1 MLCLALSLFP
11 FPPLWSCNVWRL
23 NLCPDA
29 HTRTT
34 QKELALGF
42 ELCGEIKERFISVVD
57 LMEPVH
63 DGSKDNVFI
72 STSYDATSHFETTFN
87 DINSLYKRVTGHDLD
102 LTKVGDDAV
111 AADGGE
117 AGADGGAPAAE

>member
-1 MLCLALSLFP
+1 
-11 FPPLWSCNVWRL
+11 
-23 NLCPDA
+23 
-29 HTRTT
+29 
-34 QKELALGF
+34 
-42 ELCGEIKERFISVVD
+42 LCGEIKERFISVVD

-63 DGSKDNVFI
+63 DGSKDGVFI